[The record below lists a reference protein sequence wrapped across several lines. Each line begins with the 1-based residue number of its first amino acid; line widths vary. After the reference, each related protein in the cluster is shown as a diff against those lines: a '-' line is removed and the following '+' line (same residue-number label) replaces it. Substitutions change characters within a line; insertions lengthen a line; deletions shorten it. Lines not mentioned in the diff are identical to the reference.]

1 MIDVLSKYAVVVPI
15 KSKTPPDVMAGTM
28 EGLQKMRA
36 KPKVIYTDD
45 ERAIASADFTE
56 YIEGGAPAFAGRF
69 IISFKDKLFKRV
81 DNDEKKESNTSN
93 GLAIYLK

>member
-1 MIDVLSKYAVVVPI
+1 MRDVLSKYAVVVPI

-45 ERAIASADFTE
+45 ERAIASAEFKE
-56 YIEGGAPAFAGRF
+56 YIEGGAPCFCSALYQKF
-69 IISFKDKLFKRV
+69 
-81 DNDEKKESNTSN
+81 
-93 GLAIYLK
+93 